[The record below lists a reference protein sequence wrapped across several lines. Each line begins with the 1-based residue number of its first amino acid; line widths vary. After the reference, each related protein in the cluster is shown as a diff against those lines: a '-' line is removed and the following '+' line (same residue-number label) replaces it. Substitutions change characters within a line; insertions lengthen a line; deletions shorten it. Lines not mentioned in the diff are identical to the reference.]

1 MSILARPSTVD
12 SSRIEDILARGRSL
26 AGLSVEEATCL
37 IALEDPE
44 TLARLHE
51 AASAVK
57 ESVFGRRVVLFAP
70 LYLSNECTNNCLYC
84 GFRIDNHAEGTM
96 IRRTLTVDEAVQEAR
111 LLEQKGY
118 KRLLL
123 VLGEDRSA
131 ADLSY
136 LRTVVEAIYS
146 QTGIRILH
154 LNAAPMTVEE
164 FREVKAMGVGVY
176 QCFQETY
183 HEPTYRRMHPSGR
196 KADFHWRVEA
206 MDRAMEAGLDDVGM
220 GALLG
225 LYDYRFEV
233 ASLIGHA
240 RHLEQ
245 RFGVGPHT
253 ISVPR
258 LQPAPGA
265 ALDQAPW
272 PVSDEEFK
280 KIVAVYRLAV
290 PYAGVVVST
299 REPAALRDE
308 VMQIGASQ
316 LSAGSSTEPGG
327 YGDHD
332 HSTGQF
338 EVEDHRSIDEMV
350 RVIAEKGWLP
360 SLCTACYRSGRTGG
374 HFREMAQEGDIRQF
388 CLPNAL
394 LTLQEYVIDSA
405 TSETAEICRKMIDK
419 ETAELPEAMREG
431 FMRKLE
437 RIRAGERDLFY

>member
-1 MSILARPSTVD
+1 MELTINRAPVD
-12 SSRIEDILARGRSL
+12 HRLLDDILARAQAL
-26 AGLSVEEATCL
+26 AGLSVEEA
-37 IALEDPE
+37 
-44 TLARLHE
+44 ARLLTIDE
-51 AASAVK
+51 PESLNKLFNTARTVK
-57 ESVFGRRVVLFAP
+57 EAVFGRRVVLFAP
-70 LYLSNECTNNCLYC
+70 LYLSNSCTNNCLYC
-84 GFRIDNHAEGTM
+84 GFRIDNREQGSV
-96 IRRTLTVDEAVQEAR
+96 RRTLSVDEAVHEAR

-131 ADLSY
+131 SDLSY

-164 FREVKAMGVGVY
+164 FREIKAMGVGVY

-183 HEPTYRRMHPSGR
+183 HEPTYRRMHPSGK
-196 KADFHWRVEA
+196 KADFQWRIEA
-206 MDRAMEAGLDDVGM
+206 MDRAMEGGFGDVGM

-233 ASLIGHA
+233 ASLIAHA
-240 RHLEQ
+240 RHLEA

-258 LQPAPGA
+258 LQPAAGA
-265 ALDQAPW
+265 ALDRAPS
-272 PVSDEEFK
+272 PVSDAEFK
-280 KIVAVYRLAV
+280 KIVAVYRLAI
-290 PYAGVVVST
+290 PYAGVVIST

-308 VMQIGASQ
+308 VIEIGASQ

-332 HSTGQF
+332 RSASQF

-350 RVIAEKGWLP
+350 KVIAEKGWLP
-360 SLCTACYRSGRTGG
+360 SLCTACYRSGRTGD
-374 HFREMAQEGDIRQF
+374 HFRELAEEGDIKQF

-394 LTLQEYVIDSA
+394 LTLQEYALDSA
-405 TSETAEICRKMIDK
+405 TP
-419 ETAELPEAMREG
+419 ETAELCNRIIAREGGSLAASLREG
-431 FMRKLE
+431 FMKKLG
-437 RIRAGERDLFY
+437 RIKAGERDIFY